1 MIKRLLDIILSTVAI
16 LVLFPI
22 FLLVAIGIK
31 ISSKGSIFYTADRAG
46 LNGAPFKLIKFRSMH
61 VASNELST
69 ITLNND
75 PRIFKFGNFIR
86 TAKLDELPQLLN
98 IIKGDMSIVGPR
110 PEDITIVENHYT
122 EKNRISLS
130 MRPGLSS
137 PGSIYNYTHGHQYID
152 DSNAEESYINDFLP
166 VKLQIENYYIKH
178 QSLLYDFEIIYRTI
192 LVIIQ
197 KSFGKENFLEPK
209 ELIEENGKQ

>member
-1 MIKRLLDIILSTVAI
+1 MIKRLLDIILSTVA
-16 LVLFPI
+16 LLLLSPI

-31 ISSKGSIFYTADRAG
+31 ISSKGPILFKAERAG
-46 LNGAPFKLIKFRSMH
+46 LNGVPFKLLKFRSMH
-61 VASNELST
+61 TAPSELGA

-110 PEDITIVENHYT
+110 PEDISIVQNHYT
-122 EKNRISLS
+122 QENKISLS

-137 PGSIYNYTHGHQYID
+137 PGSIYNYTHGDLYID
-152 DSNAEESYINDFLP
+152 DSDAEKSYINDFLP
-166 VKLQIENYYIKH
+166 IKLQIENYYVEH
-178 QSLLYDFEIIYRTI
+178 QNLLYDFEIIWRTI

-197 KSFGKENFLEPK
+197 KAFGKKDFPEPK
-209 ELIEENGKQ
+209 ELIELHKY